1 MCLRGL
7 VCGRRDQG
15 RGQGCGEG
23 RHRGGTLVFT
33 VSVQPGK
40 AAEISLLFRFG
51 GKKRGWRGAWGGA
64 PGCSGSVPAWGGREG
79 GGWTLALLSPL
90 IAPLFAF
97 GKLKHSLSPPCCSRG
112 GDGARNNGRDMGTS
126 AAPSGDTAGVGQ
138 PQTQPP
144 GCCHCLG
151 TVPGNAATT
160 NKPQGCPQCAGHGG
174 TGVPCCA
181 TTMHS
186 WLIPHP
192 AASSR
197 TPLTLHP
204 SPCLPCPISYW

>member
-1 MCLRGL
+1 MEKG
-7 VCGRRDQG
+7 GTG
-15 RGQGCGEG
+15 
-23 RHRGGTLVFT
+23 GGTLVFT
-33 VSVQPGK
+33 VSVQPRK
-40 AAEISLLFRFG
+40 AAEISLLFHFG
-51 GKKRGWRGAWGGA
+51 GKKRGWRGTWGGA
-64 PGCSGSVPAWGGREG
+64 PGYSGSSQPGEG
-79 GGWTLALLSPL
+79 GGRALALLSPL

-112 GDGARNNGRDMGTS
+112 GDGARNNGRDTGTS
-126 AAPSGDTAGVGQ
+126 AAPGGDTAGVGQ

-144 GCCHCLG
+144 GHCHCLG

-160 NKPQGCPQCAGHGG
+160 TKPRGRPQCAGHGV

-186 WLIPHP
+186 WLIPQP
-192 AASSR
+192 AASSQ
-197 TPLTLHP
+197 TLLTLHP